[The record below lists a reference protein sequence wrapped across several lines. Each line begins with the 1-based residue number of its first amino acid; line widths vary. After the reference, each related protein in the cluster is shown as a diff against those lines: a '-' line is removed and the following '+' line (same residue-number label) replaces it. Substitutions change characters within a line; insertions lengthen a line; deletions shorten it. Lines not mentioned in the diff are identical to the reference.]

1 MLISLLHLVDRW
13 RFKINNVINGLIFSP
28 QIFNSVSHS
37 TTFTWYWIVT
47 SFDYYIYTILYYMCL
62 LEFAQRNVTL
72 TSVIFILKIYNIV
85 QCLRGFKIFAYD
97 DLSTANRPNY
107 PIWHSDIQSWILY
120 WVWRFQIFIACNSRN
135 YKYME

>member
-1 MLISLLHLVDRW
+1 
-13 RFKINNVINGLIFSP
+13 
-28 QIFNSVSHS
+28 
-37 TTFTWYWIVT
+37 
-47 SFDYYIYTILYYMCL
+47 MCL

-107 PIWHSDIQSWILY
+107 PIWHSDI
-120 WVWRFQIFIACNSRN
+120 
-135 YKYME
+135 